1 MTLSSTDKEKLE
13 NEYWSLTC
21 KAKHKNQI
29 VGVKIK
35 IRDGIPAGILSIGP
49 DNNSFASK
57 SIEIESIVIESNN
70 FISNQ

>member
-1 MTLSSTDKEKLE
+1 MQSE
-13 NEYWSLTC
+13 N
-21 KAKHKNQI
+21 KNQI

-57 SIEIESIVIESNN
+57 SIEIESIGIESNN